1 MPGSSNIHAST
12 RSSSPKEPVGSTC
25 KRAGGGSFGVMRWL
39 ARILPTHVKSIK
51 PGGSPRRNS
60 MLALSPGSG
69 DGLPRRLDIDG
80 DSFLIGFKEQ
90 STSVKRVGSNRV
102 VSSPLA
108 EETDDIRERISRL
121 TK

>member
-90 STSVKRVGSNRV
+90 STRALIGNYIGAKDGL
-102 VSSPLA
+102 SSEWDYLLKALP
-108 EETDDIRERISRL
+108 RG
-121 TK
+121 